1 MLNIKTN
8 IYFEDNA
15 VKNHKEEFA
24 NFGKNALIVTGHSSE
39 KNGSLDDVL
48 FSLKDNNISYC
59 IYNEVEEN
67 PSVET
72 VVKATN
78 FAKKEKCDFVV
89 AIGGGSII
97 DCAKAVVML
106 LRAFDDNVDFEEG
119 LKYLYNK
126 DVNRALQVFT
136 PTNRQYSLV
145 AIPTTCGS
153 GAEVTGNAVLTLH
166 KDKTKN
172 SAVHLVFP
180 KIAFVDGRYLLNA
193 PKKLLQ
199 TTSLDA
205 LSHLVES
212 YVNKRANIY
221 TRQLAIN
228 GFELWQKTKKYLN
241 NEVEINK
248 EICDNLIMSSTFAG
262 ICISHTS
269 TSIPHRLSYRATYG
283 NHISHGL
290 AVAYFLANFLDLCKG
305 EYKNRILELTAFQN
319 INEFKLF
326 INNIIGNLGI
336 DKEYILQAIDD
347 VLHNEKVLNSVDF
360 EVNKDVL
367 MRICNI

>member
-1 MLNIKTN
+1 MINLKTN

-15 VKNHKEEFA
+15 VKNHKEEFT
-24 NFGKNALIVTGHSSE
+24 NFGKKALIVTGHSSE
-39 KNGSLDDVL
+39 KNGSLDDVQ
-48 FSLKDNNISYC
+48 FALKENDVLYC

-78 FAKKEKCDFVV
+78 FARKEQSDFVI
-89 AIGGGSII
+89 AIGGGSVI

-106 LRAFDDNVDFEEG
+106 LRAFDNEVGFEEG
-119 LKYLYNK
+119 LKFLYDKNDQK
-126 DVNRALQVFT
+126 SDLVKSSSK
-136 PTNRQYSLV
+136 YSLL

-180 KIAFVDGRYLLNA
+180 KIAFVDGRYLYDA
-193 PKKLLQ
+193 HRRLLQ

-212 YVNKRANIY
+212 YVNKRSNIY
-221 TRQLAIN
+221 TRQLALV
-228 GFELWQKTKKYLN
+228 GLELWEKTKTYLIGD
-241 NEVEINK
+241 EEITK
-248 EICDNLIMSSTFAG
+248 EICDYLIMSSTYAG
-262 ICISHTS
+262 ICIAHTS
-269 TSIPHRLSYRATYG
+269 TSIPHRLSYRITYG
-283 NHISHGL
+283 NHINHGF
-290 AVAYFLANFLDLCKG
+290 AVSQFLANFLDLCNN
-305 EYKNRILELTAFQN
+305 EDKNRVLEITKFNN
-319 INEFKLF
+319 INEFKAF
-326 INNIIGNLGI
+326 IDSMIGKLDI
-336 DKEYILQAIDD
+336 DKEYVIQAIND

-360 EVNKDVL
+360 EVNKEIL
-367 MRICNI
+367 NKIAGI